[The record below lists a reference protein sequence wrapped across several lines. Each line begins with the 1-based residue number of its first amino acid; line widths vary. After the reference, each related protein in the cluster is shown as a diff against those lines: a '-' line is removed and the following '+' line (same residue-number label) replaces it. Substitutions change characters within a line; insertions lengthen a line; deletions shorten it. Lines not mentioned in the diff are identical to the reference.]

1 MPEADVATRVRSSS
15 KYGVEKSMTFLRTSV
30 MEIEEM
36 ETSQP
41 VSAVPVSI
49 ASKEL
54 STTLSSALTSLASSA
69 AMSMSKPTIL
79 PSFWNSKG
87 S

>member
-1 MPEADVATRVRSSS
+1 MTDLRV
-15 KYGVEKSMTFLRTSV
+15 SV
-30 MEIEEM
+30 METEEM
-36 ETSQP
+36 ERSQP
-41 VSAVPVSI
+41 VRAVPVSM

-54 STTLSSALTSLASSA
+54 STMLSSAFRSLATSL

-79 PSFWNSKG
+79 PSFWNSNG

>member
-1 MPEADVATRVRSSS
+1 M
-15 KYGVEKSMTFLRTSV
+15 YGLEKSMTDLRVSV
-30 MEIEEM
+30 MEMEEM
-36 ETSQP
+36 EMSHC
-41 VSAVPVSI
+41 VRAVPVSM

-54 STTLSSALTSLASSA
+54 STTLSSAFMSLATSA

-79 PSFWNSKG
+79 PSFWNSNG